1 MVTKVGNSVV
11 EKINRCHLLDS
22 DRLVVGCTTAK
33 TTTATTTAAAA
44 ATTTTTTISVP
55 SRLSHPLTKV
65 AIHTLHCVSKLT
77 TYP

>member
-1 MVTKVGNSVV
+1 MVTEVGNSVV

-44 ATTTTTTISVP
+44 TTTTTTISVP

-77 TYP
+77 TDP